1 MWGKILNIDNLTTN
15 KDRCK
20 IESIVKTNPHY
31 DYTNRYLP
39 KFFNEDRF
47 AAPQKNNYVKN
58 VKNFWSIKILVV
70 ILRANTN

>member
-39 KFFNEDRF
+39 KIFLMKTGLPP
-47 AAPQKNNYVKN
+47 PQKKQLC
-58 VKNFWSIKILVV
+58 KKMLKIFGQLKY
-70 ILRANTN
+70 